1 METINRL
8 LNKSYYIID
17 FLPLQVPKKSNGQFF
32 EVETYLL
39 RHFKRYGLQDK
50 FIGIILKLMCY
61 YRSSVFENEEWMEQP
76 SPDVIVR
83 FVEKIMQYHSGTMNV
98 LFTEKEALLVVDGD
112 CLHLTI
118 YNPDEEMC
126 ILLKDI
132 ATSEGMFFRKGLE
145 DTTDDNV

>member
-1 METINRL
+1 MKRIDKL

-17 FLPLQVPKKSNGQFF
+17 FFPMQVPKESNGQFF

-39 RHFKRYGLQDK
+39 RHFKRYGLQNK

-61 YRSSVFENEEWMEQP
+61 YRISVFENEEWMEQP
-76 SPDVIVR
+76 SPEVIIR
-83 FVEKIMQYHSGTMNV
+83 FVEKIMQHHSGTMNV

-132 ATSEGMFFRKGLE
+132 AASEGMFFRKGVE
-145 DTTDDNV
+145 DIINENV